1 MDIVRKCRITIDFD
15 VWEPTAKHVQTE
27 IDKIILFTRHELN
40 HAGNV
45 RVSTVEVLSEK
56 KL

>member
-1 MDIVRKCRITIDFD
+1 MDIVRKCRVTIDFD
-15 VWEPTAKHVQTE
+15 AWEPLDKHVQGE
-27 IDKIILFTRHELN
+27 MDRVIRFVRSEMN

-45 RVSTVEVLSEK
+45 RVSTVEILEVK